1 MRSISTARYQT
12 RENTPNNSL
21 SMTGVSIK
29 MIRYIHYTTDAKQR
43 RHDAM
48 ITTHTNQTAEQ
59 AFDMA
64 KEAIEAGH
72 DVQIIDGTEP
82 GKMHVVVDDHGTYT
96 K

>member
-1 MRSISTARYQT
+1 
-12 RENTPNNSL
+12 
-21 SMTGVSIK
+21 
-29 MIRYIHYTTDAKQR
+29 
-43 RHDAM
+43 M